1 MTAAPLA
8 PVLCVDDEPA
18 VLDGLRRSLRGLVTL
33 HTATG
38 GEEAL
43 AALDAAG
50 PFAVVVSDMRMPG
63 MDGVTLLARV
73 RERAPDT
80 VRMLLTGNADVEAA
94 AAAVNRGQI
103 FRFLCKPC
111 PPDDLRAAVRAAV
124 EHHRLV
130 TAERE
135 LLDRTLR
142 GSVQALVETL
152 ALANPTAFTRAA
164 RLRRLVRSLVA
175 ALGIEDW
182 WHIEIAATLSQ
193 IGAVTLPPAV
203 VEKLHTGD
211 ELTPEEAEMASRL
224 PAIAED
230 VLATIPRL
238 DAVRDAIRYQE
249 KHFDGSGRPPGPV
262 RGEQIPIGARIL
274 RVAIDY
280 DQLEARG
287 LSPALATDALRSR
300 PGVYDPAVLD
310 ALEHAVG
317 RAGLAR
323 ESCEVT
329 VAELRPGMILATD
342 VRARN
347 GVMLVGRGHEVTPS
361 LLQRIR
367 NFAATVGVTDRIL
380 VLIPHE

>member
-1 MTAAPLA
+1 MTAPLA
-8 PVLCVDDEPA
+8 SVLCVDDEPA
-18 VLDGLRRSLRGLVTL
+18 VLDGLRRSLRGLVDL

-38 GEEAL
+38 GDEAL
-43 AALDAAG
+43 ATLEAAG

-73 RERAPDT
+73 RERSPDT
-80 VRMLLTGNADVEAA
+80 IRMLLTGNADVGAA
-94 AAAVNRGQI
+94 AAAVNHGQI

-111 PPDDLRAAVRAAV
+111 PPDQLRAAVKAAV
-124 EHHRLV
+124 DQHRLV

-164 RLRRLVRSLVA
+164 RLRRLVRSLVSV
-175 ALGIEDW
+175 LGVEDW
-182 WHIEIAATLSQ
+182 WHLEIAATLSQ

-203 VEKLHTGD
+203 VEKLHTGED
-211 ELTPEEAEMASRL
+211 LSPDEAEMAERL

-230 VLATIPRL
+230 VLSTIPRL
-238 DAVRDAIRYQE
+238 EAVREAIRYQD

-262 RGEQIPIGARIL
+262 RGEQIPLGARIL

-287 LSPALATDALRSR
+287 LSPRLATDALRSR
-300 PGVYDPAVLD
+300 SGVYDPAILD

-317 RAGLAR
+317 RWGLAR
-323 ESCEVT
+323 ESREVT
-329 VAELRPGMILATD
+329 VDELRPGMILAAD

-347 GVMLVGRGHEVTPS
+347 GLMLVGRGHEVTPS

-367 NFAATVGVTDRIL
+367 NFAHTVGVTDRIHVL
-380 VLIPHE
+380 VPHD